1 MVPRCLTIAASDS
14 GGGAGIQADLKAFAR
29 LGCHGMSAIA
39 ALAAQ
44 NTLGTTAIHEVPPA
58 FVEEQLEAL
67 FSDIGVDAAKTGM
80 LTDASTIEV
89 VARCL
94 ESQRVPLVVDPV
106 LTVGAGAELVGDDIV
121 GGLVSRLF
129 PLATVVTPGL
139 REACVLA
146 GRPYAEDADRGSLA
160 EAIHALGASAVVVT
174 GRDGG
179 DSLDWLFDGERHLP
193 IPIERYRF
201 AATHGCDATYSA
213 ALCAL
218 LARGAELER
227 AARQAASVAVEAVRN
242 GFRDLGAGNGPVDV
256 LGIETLG
263 SR

>member
-1 MVPRCLTIAASDS
+1 VVPRCLTIAASDS

-29 LGCHGMSAIA
+29 LGCHGMSAVA

-44 NTLGTTAIHEVPPA
+44 NTVGVTAIHEVPPV

-67 FSDIGVDAAKTGM
+67 FSDIGVDAAKTG
-80 LTDASTIEV
+80 LLVSAATIEA

-94 ESQRVPLVVDPV
+94 EPQRVPLVVDPA
-106 LTVGAGAELVGDDIV
+106 LTVAAGA
-121 GGLVSRLF
+121 GLVSGVVEALVGRLF
-129 PLATVVTPGL
+129 PLATVMTPGL
-139 REACVLA
+139 REACFLA

-160 EAIHALGASAVVVT
+160 EAIHTLGAPAVIVT

-193 IPIERYRF
+193 IPIERYRY
-201 AATHGCDATYSA
+201 AATHGFDSTYSA

-218 LARGAELER
+218 LARGAELEQ
-227 AARQAASVAVEAVRN
+227 AARRAASVAVESVRN